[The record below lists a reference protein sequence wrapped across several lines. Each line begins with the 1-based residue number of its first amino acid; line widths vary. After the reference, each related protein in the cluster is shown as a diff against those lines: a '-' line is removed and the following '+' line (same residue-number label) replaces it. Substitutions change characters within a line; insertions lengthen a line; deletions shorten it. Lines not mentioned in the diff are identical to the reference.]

1 MLRNLSSSD
10 LLNVCCRNRLLKDE
24 VRLFQLKAKDNKH
37 SSSTCNLPIFDF
49 TCVQKKNGY
58 AMGGFLMQWWISKR
72 VVRKG
77 TCA

>member
-37 SSSTCNLPIFDF
+37 SSSTCNLPIFELL
-49 TCVQKKNGY
+49 V
-58 AMGGFLMQWWISKR
+58 SR
-72 VVRKG
+72 VRLEKEWLCDGWVFN
-77 TCA
+77 AVVDQ